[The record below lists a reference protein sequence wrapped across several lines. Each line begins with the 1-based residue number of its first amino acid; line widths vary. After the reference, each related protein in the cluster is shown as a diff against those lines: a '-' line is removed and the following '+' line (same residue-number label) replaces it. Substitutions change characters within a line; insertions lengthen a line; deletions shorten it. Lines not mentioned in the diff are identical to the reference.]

1 MSLKKSL
8 VIATVGALALAI
20 PIARLYVGIPFVPP
34 SGREVVARL
43 SGLPIPMFAR
53 SLDAVS
59 ECSGS
64 FCMDYYGR
72 GLIQLSPA
80 PCGKA
85 IAEAKMR
92 GWLSLPIPGDLN
104 VIQETGAPSTPS
116 EGYFRFEQRRPDE
129 HMFAW
134 IDTATCRVYA
144 ELDIT

>member
-1 MSLKKSL
+1 MSVKKFL
-8 VIATVGALALAI
+8 LITTVGALALAI
-20 PIARLYVGIPFVPP
+20 PFARLYVGVPFVPP

-43 SGLPIPMFAR
+43 SRLPIPMFAR
-53 SLDAVS
+53 SLDAVE
-59 ECSGS
+59 ECSGM

-80 PCGKA
+80 SCGKA
-85 IAEAKMR
+85 IAAAKMH
-92 GWLSLPIPGDLN
+92 GWLSLPIPRDLM
-104 VIQETGAPSTPS
+104 VVQETGAPSTPV
-116 EGYFRFEQRRPDE
+116 EGYYRFEQRSPDE